1 MAHSGNTVRKP
12 GIFRGDADR
21 TGCRSSIQRPR
32 SGGGPIRRG
41 CERGIRHRALG
52 TRERGWQ
59 IDPLGTKRDGG
70 GQRGGR
76 SGRQREWSWNDWT
89 GDVLTFSETDMEP
102 MYKDQY
108 VIRAVAPRPPS
119 TFPLAVSIGRF
130 IVDDIGFEQV
140 IIVPIVDATETELVL
155 DFCNAFELKDY
166 P

>member
-1 MAHSGNTVRKP
+1 
-12 GIFRGDADR
+12 
-21 TGCRSSIQRPR
+21 
-32 SGGGPIRRG
+32 
-41 CERGIRHRALG
+41 
-52 TRERGWQ
+52 
-59 IDPLGTKRDGG
+59 
-70 GQRGGR
+70 
-76 SGRQREWSWNDWT
+76 
-89 GDVLTFSETDMEP
+89 MEP